1 MNAMTALAAS
11 PGRCD
16 AVPVLQRKCAC
27 GGSASPLTGECEECQ
42 RKRALGL
49 QTRRAAGGAPG
60 GGTPAARST
69 PAAVAQGLGSP
80 GVRLGGA
87 VRSFFEARFGQDFGN
102 IRIHADAG
110 AAASARALGAEA
122 YTCGSDVVFGP
133 GHYDVASPRGLRL
146 MAHELTHVVQ
156 QRSGLRAERA
166 SASNATERGSAS
178 ASDAAER
185 EAEGN
190 AARLATGE
198 PLRFAERAP
207 AVARRAADETTTT
220 VAEPASPPGCTLAQH
235 HAIEP
240 AVRRAEQR
248 LGTAIARVDAY
259 IAAPADPGNGAVRAA
274 LDRHFHSTDPS
285 VVARVRAR
293 LETIRTDMTTRDP
306 FTVECHD
313 ATDSSCTNANAYVFD
328 SNLLVLCPDF
338 FGASAEFRTGSLI
351 HEMAHALTGLHITD
365 RAYSTDRLLPYLTT
379 AEALDN
385 AESYQMFAREVES
398 GKAVTGS
405 PPRDDIDDCTART
418 QPLIREALARAERW
432 NRDSETVA
440 NDQSAALLT
449 ASAPFFTT
457 HLGDATPATRT
468 AARRLFNAMVIR
480 LKSPLDVRC
489 DNTAASECST
499 TRRAYRGSASNVGR
513 GLALGAKIGTGLGVA
528 GGLGAGVAAA
538 LGSGPLVGLGL
549 FGLATLGGLLLG
561 SLIGL
566 IVGAVTRHPEVH
578 VCPDWAALAT
588 VEDRTESL
596 LAAIYETYGDVD
608 AAHARRYAALARAL
622 HANWWRAPPP

>member
-1 MNAMTALAAS
+1 MPAQAGAGAAD
-11 PGRCD
+11 P
-16 AVPVLQRKCAC
+16 
-27 GGSASPLTGECEECQ
+27 
-42 RKRALGL
+42 
-49 QTRRAAGGAPG
+49 AGGVPG
-60 GGTPAARST
+60 GGSPAAR
-69 PAAVAQGLGSP
+69 PLAAAVADGLGSP

-87 VRSFFEARFGQDFGN
+87 IRSFFEARFGQDFAS

-122 YTCGSDVVFGP
+122 YTCGSDVVFGA
-133 GHYDVASPRGLRL
+133 GHYDVASPRRLRL
-146 MAHELTHVVQ
+146 VGHELTHVVQ

-166 SASNATERGSAS
+166 SDVTLRAG
-178 ASDAAER
+178 ASDPAER

-207 AVARRAADETTTT
+207 AVARRAADKTTTT

-235 HAIEP
+235 RVIEP

-248 LGTAIARVDAY
+248 LATAIARVDAY
-259 IAAPADPGNGAVRAA
+259 VAAPADPANGAVRAA

-306 FTVECHD
+306 FTVECRD

-351 HEMAHALTGLHITD
+351 HEMAHALSGLHITD
-365 RAYSTDRLLPYLTT
+365 RAYSTNRLLPYLTT
-379 AEALDN
+379 VEALDTV
-385 AESYQMFAREVES
+385 ESNEMFAREVES
-398 GKAVTGS
+398 GEAVTGS
-405 PPRDDIDDCTART
+405 APRDDIEDCTART
-418 QPLIREALARAERW
+418 QPLIQEALARAERW
-432 NRDSETVA
+432 NRDAETVA
-440 NDQSAALLT
+440 NSQRAATVT
-449 ASAPFFTT
+449 ASAAFFTP

-468 AARRLFNAMVIR
+468 AARRLFNAMVVR

-489 DNTAASECST
+489 DNAAGPECSA
-499 TRRAYRGSASNVGR
+499 TRRAYKGSASNVGR
-513 GLALGAKIGTGLGVA
+513 GLALGAKIGTGLGAA
-528 GGLGAGVAAA
+528 GGLGSGIGAA
-538 LGSGPLVGLGL
+538 LSSAPLLGLGL

-596 LAAIYETYGDVD
+596 LAAIYETYGEVD
-608 AAHARRYAALARAL
+608 AAHAPPLRGAGAGAPCQLVAGAAAVRRGRVDRGKTETERAEGL
-622 HANWWRAPPP
+622 KGSAIA